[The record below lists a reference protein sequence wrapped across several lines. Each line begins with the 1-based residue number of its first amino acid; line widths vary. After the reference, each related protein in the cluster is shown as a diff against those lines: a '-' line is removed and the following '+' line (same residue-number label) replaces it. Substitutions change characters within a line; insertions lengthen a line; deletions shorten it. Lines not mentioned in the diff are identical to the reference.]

1 MPHVTS
7 LLLRVFLMGVLAS
20 IFGRAF
26 GSEPPSGRVDR
37 DEGFV
42 DVILPI
48 AEQKWGK
55 DGSLTV
61 IARGSVK
68 NQVVG
73 FAVDLAP
80 EWKAQP
86 VEDTPITI
94 YWGKGSIRSVGA
106 ESDAFLALLANEY
119 ELPAKEHM
127 ATRTEITLAGM
138 DNDPRDLRTTPA
150 KIKIF
155 FETGG
160 EASYGEAFI
169 NIDLGNKTLEFRDK
183 DPEYHQGIVLSLG
196 SGT

>member
-1 MPHVTS
+1 
-7 LLLRVFLMGVLAS
+7 MGVLAS

-26 GSEPPSGRVDR
+26 GSEPPSGRIDR
-37 DEGFV
+37 DEDFV

-48 AEQKWGK
+48 AEHKWGK

-68 NQVVG
+68 DQVVG

-80 EWKAQP
+80 EWKAKP
-86 VEDTPITI
+86 IKDTPITV
-94 YWGKGSIRSVGA
+94 YWGKGHIRSVGA

-127 ATRTEITLAGM
+127 ATRTEITMAGM
-138 DNDPRDLRTTPA
+138 DNDPSELRTTPA

-160 EASYGEAFI
+160 EANYGEAFI

>member
-1 MPHVTS
+1 
-7 LLLRVFLMGVLAS
+7 MGVLAS

-37 DEGFV
+37 DEEFV

-48 AEQKWGK
+48 AEHKWSK

-68 NQVVG
+68 GRVVS
-73 FAVDLAP
+73 FAIDLAP
-80 EWKAQP
+80 EWKPQP
-86 VEDTPITI
+86 IEDTPITL
-94 YWGKGSIRSVGA
+94 YWGKGHIRSVGA

-127 ATRTEITLAGM
+127 ATRTEITMAGM
-138 DNDPRDLRTTPA
+138 DNDPSELRTIPA

-160 EASYGEAFI
+160 EDSYGEAFI
-169 NIDLGNKTLEFRDK
+169 NIDLGNSTLEFRDK

-196 SGT
+196 DGT